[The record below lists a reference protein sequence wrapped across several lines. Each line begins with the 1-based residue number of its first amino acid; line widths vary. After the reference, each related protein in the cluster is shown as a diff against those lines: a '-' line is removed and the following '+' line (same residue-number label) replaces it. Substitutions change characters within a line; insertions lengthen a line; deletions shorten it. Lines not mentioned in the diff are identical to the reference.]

1 MHSMSFE
8 TGFACQF
15 RRFLQAVT
23 IAAALIIP
31 SGFAQAGVVYNFT
44 TESTS
49 PGTFA
54 GIPIYMEIT
63 DQAHSEGVVDA
74 WSDVTTLFARNGAI
88 APFAPSFINLVI
100 GPDESLSGSF
110 LLGGQSSTL
119 QMSDA
124 SGEWKGVFSTD
135 APFAPCNISNTCKF
149 EGDWQIAVPEPSSVA
164 LLAAGGIAALWVGR
178 RRRPAMIR

>member
-1 MHSMSFE
+1 MQLKSIE
-8 TGFACQF
+8 TGLGRQF

-23 IAAALIIP
+23 ISAALIIP
-31 SGFAQAGVVYNFT
+31 SGFAQAGVVYNFIT
-44 TESTS
+44 DGTS

-74 WSDVTTLFARNGAI
+74 WSDVTKLFARDSTI
-88 APFAPSFINLVI
+88 APSAPSFINLLI

-110 LLGGQSSTL
+110 LLGGLSSTL

-124 SGEWKGVFSTD
+124 SGEWKGIYSTD

-164 LLAAGGIAALWVGR
+164 LLAAGGIAALWFGR
-178 RRRPAMIR
+178 RRRPALR